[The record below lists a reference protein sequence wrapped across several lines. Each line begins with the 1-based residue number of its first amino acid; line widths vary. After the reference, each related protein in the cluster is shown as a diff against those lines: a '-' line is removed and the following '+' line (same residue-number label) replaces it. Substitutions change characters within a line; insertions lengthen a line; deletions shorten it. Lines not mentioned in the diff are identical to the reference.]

1 MLSFPIYAYY
11 HLSARR
17 RFKRPPPS
25 TPPPQ
30 KPSPTGSESIIPRRG
45 VDVSPFITS
54 LGLSSSTNRAPLLS
68 DCAVEKKM
76 QRQGNVIII
85 RKAEIEV
92 EGARVGGGVGGHERP
107 L

>member
-1 MLSFPIYAYY
+1 MHITICLRGGGSSVPM
-11 HLSARR
+11 H
-17 RFKRPPPS
+17 PQ
-25 TPPPQ
+25 PPPQ

-92 EGARVGGGVGGHERP
+92 EGARVGGGRNDLYRNEYTP
-107 L
+107 K